1 MPSLELV
8 VVDPDLLA
16 GKPAIR
22 GTRLAVAF
30 IMYLV
35 AAGQS
40 EDEILDNYPG
50 LTSED
55 ILACIEYEANPV
67 A

>member
-30 IMYLV
+30 IMDLV

>member
-1 MPSLELV
+1 M
-8 VVDPDLLA
+8 D
-16 GKPAIR
+16 
-22 GTRLAVAF
+22 
-30 IMYLV
+30 LV